1 MGIRLYDSAWVALHG
16 VDVPLQVRK
25 DERDAAIFHIG
36 DHLYDID
43 GRGYR
48 RTENVPEI
56 LRLLSLQDAR
66 TLGLSTQY
74 SAPKHLLA

>member
-1 MGIRLYDSAWVALHG
+1 MGIRLYDSAWVALRG
-16 VDVPLQVRK
+16 VDTPLQVQK
-25 DERDAAIFHIG
+25 DRANPAVFHIG
-36 DHLYDID
+36 GFRYDID
-43 GRGYR
+43 GRGFF

-74 SAPKHLLA
+74 AAPKELLV